1 MATLRISATN
11 SNRPI
16 SYRGE
21 KLWLEKCLGLQPI
34 MAQSHGLK
42 DSAMLLRTNVTTVA
56 GI

>member
-1 MATLRISATN
+1 VTILRISATN
-11 SNRPI
+11 SNRLI

-21 KLWLEKCLGLQPI
+21 KLWLERCLGLQPR

-42 DSAMLLRTNVTTVA
+42 ASAVLLRTSVTTVA